1 MQAYLSI
8 ALQFAFSLFV
18 CCSIVF
24 LISGAYLFFFKID
37 KANTLFRHPYLSQQ
51 AYRKYPLGIRM
62 AIVMDYF
69 FRLSFPNSKF
79 WLVGNANRLLAHVDN
94 EHIPTNIRWPIM
106 GLWGSC
112 LIGLVAMM
120 MLWILLMLGT
130 KP

>member
-8 ALQFAFSLFV
+8 ALHFAFSLFV

-37 KANTLFRHPYLSQQ
+37 KANKLFRHPYLSQQ
-51 AYRKYPLGIRM
+51 AYSKYPLGIRM

-69 FRLSFPNSKF
+69 FRLSFPHSKF

-94 EHIPTNIRWPIM
+94 EDIPTNIRWPIM